1 MLPQPIRDYLL
12 ARREEHLAALKEFLS
27 IPSLVNDAPGS
38 AAAAR
43 QASDWL
49 AGRLAS
55 LGLDSAV
62 LETPG
67 RPVVL
72 ALSRPIPGRPTLMI
86 YGHYDVQP
94 SEPLERWT
102 SPPFRPQVRDGCVY
116 ARGACDDKGQLF
128 AHLMA
133 VEAWQ
138 RAGGGLPLNVKF
150 FIEGQEEIG
159 SPGMESFMADHKD
172 ELAADAVVISD
183 SEFFADG
190 VPSITYALRGLVL
203 VELTV
208 TGPAHDV
215 HSGIHGGAVS
225 NPVNVLAEMI
235 AGLHDAD
242 GRVTI
247 PGFYDDVL
255 NLSDQERREWQ
266 ALPFDPAAYAASLG
280 VAELGGGERGLAALE
295 RRWSRPTLDCNGIIG
310 GYTGPG
316 GKTIIP
322 SRASAKV
329 SMRLVANQNPDKV
342 IEGIASYVRQHQ
354 RPGTVAEFAVL
365 SKSRP
370 VLLDRHSFAMAS
382 AAAAMEEAFGRRPV
396 MIRCGASVPV
406 TEIFQRIFGMDAV
419 LMGLGLPDDN
429 PHAPNERFRLEH
441 LWRGSEASAA
451 LMGNLSAEKVASRL
465 A

>member
-1 MLPQPIRDYLL
+1 MLPQSVRDHLL
-12 ARREEHLAALKEFLS
+12 ARRQEHLAALKEFLA
-27 IPSLVNDAPGS
+27 IPSLVNDEPG
-38 AAAAR
+38 AAEAAR

-49 AGRLAS
+49 AGGFSS

-62 LETPG
+62 METSR
-67 RPVVL
+67 RPAVL
-72 ALSRPIPGRPTLMI
+72 ASSRKIPGRPTLMI
-86 YGHYDVQP
+86 YGHYDVQAP
-94 SEPLERWT
+94 EPLERWT
-102 SPPFRPQVRDGCVY
+102 SPPFQPQVRDGYVY

-159 SPGMESFMADHKD
+159 SPGIENFMAAHKD

-183 SEFFADG
+183 SEFFAEG
-190 VPSITYALRGLVL
+190 VPSITYALRGLVP

-225 NPVNVLAEMI
+225 NPVNVLAAMI
-235 AGLHDAD
+235 AGLHDAN
-242 GRVTI
+242 GRVTV

-255 NLSDQERREWQ
+255 ELSEQERRAWG

-280 VAELGGGERGLAALE
+280 VAELGGGERGLPPLE

-322 SRASAKV
+322 SRASAKL
-329 SMRLVANQNPDKV
+329 SMRLVANQDPDKV
-342 IEGIASYVRQHQ
+342 IEGITSYVRQHQ
-354 RPGTVAEFAVL
+354 HPGTVAEIAVL

-370 VLLDRHSFAMAS
+370 VLLDRHS
-382 AAAAMEEAFGRRPV
+382 AAMKAAEAALEEAFGRRPA

-406 TEIFQRIFGMDAV
+406 TEFFQRLFGMDAV
-419 LMGLGLPDDN
+419 LMGLGLPDDDT
-429 PHAPNERFRLEH
+429 HAPNERFRLEH
-441 LWRGSEASAA
+441 LWRGSQAAAA
-451 LMGNLSAEKVASRL
+451 LMGNFGAK
-465 A
+465 